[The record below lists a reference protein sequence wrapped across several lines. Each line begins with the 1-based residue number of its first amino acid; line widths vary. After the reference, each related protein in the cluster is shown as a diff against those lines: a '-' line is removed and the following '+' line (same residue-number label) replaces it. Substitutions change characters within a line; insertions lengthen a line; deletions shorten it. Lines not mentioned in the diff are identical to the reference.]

1 METQAST
8 EIVESDADIAAALV
22 AAALECISAAK
33 ESLCAAYRCLDTLSQ
48 MTEGLQ
54 PDGAEAAMG
63 VLARASR
70 DVEGISIEPVG
81 AESA

>member
-1 METQAST
+1 METSM

-22 AAALECISAAK
+22 AAAQECIGAAQ
-33 ESLCAAYRCLDTLSQ
+33 ESLSAAYRCLDTLSQ
-48 MTEGLQ
+48 MSEGLQ

-70 DVEGISIEPVG
+70 DVGGISIERS
-81 AESA
+81 AETA